1 MSQYWDDELYHH
13 GTKGMQWGRRLYQNP
28 DGSLTPLGRLRYG
41 KQKAQQLNSLAKARE
56 AKRTKAAAKASAEEQ
71 AKKEAEEKEKY
82 ESEKQKA
89 LKSGTAADV
98 LKYQGDL
105 TGQQLNDA
113 LNRIRNEKALKDI
126 AAADIKT
133 GWDKATDIAN
143 KADKMADY
151 VTKGTKLYNAVAKV
165 TNSVTEN
172 KLPIIGEKAEK
183 ATVVTQKTKDLMSK
197 SASEILKTYK
207 GDLTNQELS
216 DAIGRLSKEMTLAK
230 MAEQESKLAGRVDFD
245 AITIDEARAEELA
258 KKVKKKS

>member
-1 MSQYWDDELYHH
+1 MSQYWDDELCHY
-13 GTKGMQWGRRLYQNP
+13 GIKGMKWGRRLYQNP

-126 AAADIKT
+126 AAADVKT
-133 GWDKATDIAN
+133 GWDKATEIAE
-143 KADKMADY
+143 KASKMADY
-151 VTKGTKLYNAVAKV
+151 VDKGTKLYNAVAKV

-183 ATVVTQKTKDLMSK
+183 AAIVTEKTKDLMSK
-197 SASEILKTYK
+197 SASEILEKYK
-207 GDLTNQELS
+207 GELSSQELS
-216 DAIGRLSKEMTLAK
+216 DVVSRLSKEETLANL
-230 MAEQESKLAGRVDFD
+230 AEKEKA
-245 AITIDEARAEELA
+245 
-258 KKVKKKS
+258 KKKS